1 MNEPLW
7 ISEAI
12 VRVIHQDQIQQHG
25 GSLGVRDEN
34 LLSASLARPRHLF
47 AYGQPDLF
55 DLAAAYG
62 YGLAKNHPF
71 IDGNKRTAFM
81 VMYVFLGLNGYL
93 LEVPEIEVVQIM
105 EGLATDKETQE
116 SLAQWL
122 RKNSVNSSVGKY
134 LKPKKSS

>member
-1 MNEPLW
+1 VNEPLW
-7 ISEAI
+7 IFEAI

-25 GSLGVRDEN
+25 GSLGLRDEN

-71 IDGNKRTAFM
+71 IDGNKRTAFA
-81 VMYVFLGLNGYL
+81 VMATFLLVNGYL

-105 EGLATDKETQE
+105 EGLATDQETQE
-116 SLAQWL
+116 TLAQWL
-122 RKNSVNSSVGKY
+122 RKNSV
-134 LKPKKSS
+134 LELM

>member
-1 MNEPLW
+1 MSEPLW
-7 ISEAI
+7 ITEEIAKAI
-12 VRVIHQDQIQQHG
+12 HNDQIAQHG

-47 AYGQPDLF
+47 VYGEPTLF
-55 DLAAAYG
+55 ELAAAYG

-93 LEVPEIEVVQIM
+93 VDAPEIEVVATM
-105 EGLATDKETQE
+105 ERLATDRENQE
-116 SLAQWL
+116 SLARWL
-122 RKNSVNSSVGKY
+122 ERNCES
-134 LKPKKSS
+134 L

>member
-12 VRVIHQDQIQQHG
+12 IRVIHQDQIQQHG
-25 GSLGVRDEN
+25 GSLGLRDEN

-47 AYGQPDLF
+47 SYGQPDLF

-81 VMYVFLGLNGYL
+81 AMYVFLG
-93 LEVPEIEVVQIM
+93 
-105 EGLATDKETQE
+105 
-116 SLAQWL
+116 
-122 RKNSVNSSVGKY
+122 
-134 LKPKKSS
+134 

>member
-7 ISEAI
+7 VSEEI
-12 VRVIHQDQIQQHG
+12 VRFIHQDQIQQHG

-34 LLSASLARPRHLF
+34 LLAASLARPRHLLV
-47 AYGQPDLF
+47 YGQPDLF

-81 VMYVFLGLNGYL
+81 VMYVFLGLNRYL
-93 LEVPEIEVVQIM
+93 IEVPEMEVVQIM
-105 EGLATDKETQE
+105 ERLATDQENQE

-122 RKNSVNSSVGKY
+122 RQNSV
-134 LKPKKSS
+134 L

>member
-7 ISEAI
+7 ISEEI
-12 VRVIHQDQIQQHG
+12 VRVIHQDQIRQHG

-47 AYGQPDLF
+47 AYSEPDLF
-55 DLAAAYG
+55 QLAAAYG

-81 VMYVFLGLNGYL
+81 VMYVFLGLNRYFID
-93 LEVPEIEVVQIM
+93 VPEMEVVQIM
-105 EGLATDKETQE
+105 EGLVTNQETQE

-122 RKNSVNSSVGKY
+122 RQNSV
-134 LKPKKSS
+134 LKT